1 MCSSEKR
8 QVKACVFDLG
18 NTLINDTRL
27 SKETAADMGRW
38 LLNHSFI
45 QSKEAFLAT
54 FEKVNH
60 GTVKPFI
67 SHTFGELDFFEQTF
81 NALAIS
87 TISAQAALEKYREIL
102 IEKIHPDP
110 DIVETFQLLKQKNMR
125 IALVSNERVSR
136 VDAYMEKTNLRHFFD
151 AIIVSEGIGI
161 EKPDPRIFQEA
172 ASQLNL
178 KGEEMVMFGDN
189 QIADGASK
197 KLGIFF
203 VLVTGYMN
211 KGWIWEEGNPYQPDY
226 IMEKVTPKAM
236 TTFLNM
242 VALDQ

>member
-1 MCSSEKR
+1 MHPTEKR
-8 QVKACVFDLG
+8 HVKACAFDLG
-18 NTLINDTRL
+18 NTLTNDTQL
-27 SKETAADMGRW
+27 SKDTAVEMGGW

-45 QSKEAFLAT
+45 PSKEAFLAT

-60 GTVKPFI
+60 GTIKPFI

-81 NALAIS
+81 KELAINA
-87 TISAQAALEKYREIL
+87 ISAQEALKKYREIL

-110 DIVETFQLLKQKNMR
+110 DIVETFQLLKQKNIR
-125 IALVSNERVSR
+125 IALVSNESVSR
-136 VDAYMEKTNLRHFFD
+136 VDAYMKKTNLRHFFD

-161 EKPDPRIFQEA
+161 EKPDLRIFQEA
-172 ASQLNL
+172 SKRLNL

-197 KLGIFF
+197 NLGIFF

-211 KGWIWEEGNPYQPDY
+211 KAWIWEEGNPYPPDY
-226 IMEKVTPKAM
+226 IMEKVTPKDM
-236 TTFLNM
+236 TAFLNK
-242 VALDQ
+242 VALNQ

>member
-1 MCSSEKR
+1 MRPIEKK
-8 QVKACVFDLG
+8 QIKACAFDLG

-27 SKETAADMGRW
+27 SKDAADDMGGW
-38 LLNHSFI
+38 LFSHSFI
-45 QSKEAFLAT
+45 SSKETFLAT

-81 NALAIS
+81 KALAVN

-102 IEKIHPDP
+102 IKKIHPDP
-110 DIVETFQLLKQKNMR
+110 DIVATFQLLKQKNIR

-136 VDAYMEKTNLRHFFD
+136 VDAYMQKTNLRHFFD

-161 EKPDPRIFQEA
+161 EKPDLRIFQEA
-172 ASQLNL
+172 SKRLNL

-197 KLGIFF
+197 NLGIFF

-211 KGWIWEEGNPYQPDY
+211 KAWIWEEGNPYPPDY
-226 IMEKVTPKAM
+226 IMEKVTPKDM
-236 TTFLNM
+236 TAFLNK
-242 VALDQ
+242 VALNQ

>member
-1 MCSSEKR
+1 MHLSEKR

-27 SKETAADMGRW
+27 SNEATADMGKW
-38 LLNHSFI
+38 LADHAFI
-45 QSKEAFLAT
+45 SSQEAFVTT

-60 GTVKPFI
+60 GMIKPFI
-67 SHTFGELDFFEQTF
+67 SHTFGELEFFEQTF
-81 NALAIS
+81 KALAIN
-87 TISAQAALEKYREIL
+87 TIAAQAALEKYREIL
-102 IEKIHPDP
+102 HDKIHPDP
-110 DIVETFQLLKQKNMR
+110 DIVDTFQLLKQNNIQ
-125 IALVSNERVSR
+125 IALVSNERVAR
-136 VDAYMEKTNLRHFFD
+136 VEAYMAKTNLRYFFD

-172 ASQLNL
+172 SRQLNL

-197 KLGIFF
+197 KVGIFF

-211 KGWIWEEGNPYQPDY
+211 KGWIWEEGDPYRPDY
-226 IMEKVTPKAM
+226 IMEKVTPKNMAA
-236 TTFLNM
+236 FLKK
-242 VALDQ
+242 VARNQ

>member
-1 MCSSEKR
+1 MRPIEKR
-8 QVKACVFDLG
+8 RVKACAFDLG

-27 SKETAADMGRW
+27 SKDAAVDMGEW

-45 QSKEAFLAT
+45 PSKEAFLAT

-67 SHTFGELDFFEQTF
+67 SHTFGEIDFFVQTF
-81 NALAIS
+81 KELAINA
-87 TISAQAALEKYREIL
+87 ISAQAALKKFREIL

-110 DIVETFQLLKQKNMR
+110 DIVATFQLLKQKNIR

-136 VDAYMEKTNLRHFFD
+136 VEAYMEKTNLRHFFD

-161 EKPDPRIFQEA
+161 EKPDHRIFQEA
-172 ASQLNL
+172 LKQLSA

-211 KGWIWEEGNPYQPDY
+211 RAWIWEEGNPYPPDY
-226 IMEKVTPKAM
+226 IMEKVTPKNM
-236 TTFLNM
+236 TAFLNK
-242 VALDQ
+242 VALNR

>member
-1 MCSSEKR
+1 MRPIEKR
-8 QVKACVFDLG
+8 QVKACAFDLG

-27 SKETAADMGRW
+27 SKEAAADLGKW

-45 QSKEAFLAT
+45 PSKETFVAA
-54 FEKVNH
+54 FEKINH
-60 GTVKPFI
+60 ATVKPFI
-67 SHTFGELDFFEQTF
+67 SHTFGELEFFEQTF
-81 NALAIS
+81 KTLAVNN
-87 TISAQAALEKYREIL
+87 ISAQTALKKYREIL
-102 IEKIHPDP
+102 IDKIHPDS
-110 DIVETFQLLKQKNMR
+110 DIVETLQLLQRKNIR

-161 EKPDPRIFQEA
+161 EKPDRRIFLEA
-172 ASQLNL
+172 LKQLSA

-197 KLGIFF
+197 NLGIFF

-211 KGWIWEEGNPYQPDY
+211 KAWIWEEGNPYPPDY
-226 IMEKVTPKAM
+226 VMEKVRPKEM
-236 TTFLNM
+236 TAFLNK
-242 VALDQ
+242 VALNQ

>member
-1 MCSSEKR
+1 MRSTEKR
-8 QVKACVFDLG
+8 QIKACAFDLG

-27 SKETAADMGRW
+27 SKDAAVDLGGW

-45 QSKEAFLAT
+45 SSKETFLAT

-81 NALAIS
+81 KALAVN
-87 TISAQAALEKYREIL
+87 TISAQAALKKYREIL

-110 DIVETFQLLKQKNMR
+110 DVVETFQLLKQKNIR

-136 VDAYMEKTNLRHFFD
+136 VDAYMQKTNLRHFFD
-151 AIIVSEGIGI
+151 AILVSEAIGI
-161 EKPDPRIFQEA
+161 EKPDLRIFQEA
-172 ASQLNL
+172 SHRLNL

-226 IMEKVTPKAM
+226 IMEKVTLKDM
-236 TTFLNM
+236 TAFLDA
-242 VALDQ
+242 VALNR